1 MTLFHTTIGAGPQK
15 LVFLHGLFGQGKNF
29 GQIAKNIS
37 DLATVYLV
45 DLPDHGRSPWTA
57 EVSYDN
63 YVDLV
68 AEKLVELGAEK
79 SPLNLVGHSLGGRIA
94 MLVALAHPNLISR
107 LGVLDMSPGER
118 FDVDLYVKYAT
129 SMLSIDLNSL
139 ESRAQAS
146 KFLEPFIPDAMVR
159 NFLLQ
164 NLHRDADS
172 ATGWRWLPNIRLLK
186 NQMQNFNDWP
196 DITNKRFL
204 GPSEFIA
211 AGQSNYITRRDLP
224 KIYRLF
230 PAVGIEVVMQ
240 AGHWVHAE
248 APERVTTAMRRLLKR
263 RLWRWM

>member
-1 MTLFHTTIGAGPQK
+1 MSLFHTVSGDGPQR

-29 GQIAKNIS
+29 GQIARNIS

-45 DLPDHGRSPWTA
+45 DLPDHGRSEWTS
-57 EVSYDN
+57 EISYRN

-68 AEKLVELGAEK
+68 CEKLVELGADK
-79 SPLNLVGHSLGGRIA
+79 DPINLVGHSLGGRVA
-94 MLVALAHPNLISR
+94 MLVALERPELISR

-118 FDVDLYVKYAT
+118 LDSKLYQSYA
-129 SMLSIDLNSL
+129 SAMLSIDLCAISNRQEANEAL
-139 ESRAQAS
+139 AS
-146 KFLEPFIPDAMVR
+146 AVPEEMVR

-164 NLHRDADS
+164 NLHRDKES
-172 ATGWRWLPNIRLLK
+172 ESGWRWLPNVELLRA
-186 NQMQNFNDWP
+186 QMPNFDDWP
-196 DITNKRFL
+196 DISSKRFL

-224 KIYRLF
+224 NIYRLF

-248 APERVTTAMRRLLKR
+248 APDRVTTAMRRLLKR
-263 RLWRWM
+263 RLWR